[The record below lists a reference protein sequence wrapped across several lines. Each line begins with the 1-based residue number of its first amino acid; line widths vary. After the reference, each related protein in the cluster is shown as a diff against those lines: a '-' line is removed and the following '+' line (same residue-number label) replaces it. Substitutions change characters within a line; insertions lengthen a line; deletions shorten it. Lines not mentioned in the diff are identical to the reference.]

1 MFSKIIPREEK
12 FFVHFRKGADILVE
26 GAKEFQIMMND
37 LSKAEVQAKRIQELE
52 VQADSVTHTIVELLH
67 LTFITPLDREEIY
80 QLISKMDDVMDLM
93 EAASER
99 IFLYKIRQ
107 SSSFA
112 VQLAQLCLEACEHI
126 KFIVDQ
132 LEDMKDTKIILQK
145 CVEINRIEN
154 NADVILRR
162 ALAELFEHEQD
173 IKTLIKLKEIYEL
186 LESVTDRC
194 EDVANVVEGIVLEH
208 S

>member
-26 GAKEFQIMMND
+26 GAKEFRIMVND
-37 LSKAEVQAKRIQELE
+37 LSKAEIQAKRIQELE
-52 VQADSVTHTIVELLH
+52 VQADTVTHTIVELLH

-99 IFLYKIRQ
+99 LFLYKIKQ
-107 SSSFA
+107 ASSHGL
-112 VQLAQLCLEACEHI
+112 QLADLCLEACEHI
-126 KFIVDQ
+126 KFLVDQ
-132 LEDMKDTKIILQK
+132 LEDMKNSKAILQK

-154 NADVILRR
+154 DADVILRR
-162 ALAELFEHEQD
+162 ALVDLFDNEND
-173 IKTLIKLKEIYEL
+173 MKTLIKLKEIYEL